1 MSRRLMINRR
11 KALQGLAAVATAGS
25 VRVAAAAS
33 NDPIVIGLQT
43 ELTGALAHDGG
54 WGKKAAE
61 AAVAWQNER
70 GGFAGRPLKLVVV
83 DTETKV
89 DVGIRRLQQLLQQ
102 ENCDFIIGSG
112 HGGIGMAS
120 VPLCRDAKV
129 TYLPLART
137 DGITTELGNPYSVR
151 IVANSTMG
159 ASAASTWMVDSLGKR
174 WGMVLADYAFGY
186 SQREAFTASLAK
198 AGGELAQAIALP
210 VNTNDPLPYLLK
222 LDRSLSGIV
231 MAILGPDSV
240 RVYPA
245 LRSLGFGKTP
255 KITVSCTQNLF
266 DIVRLGTAVE
276 GVYALD
282 EVPWE
287 LDDYPNPAFS
297 KTAFDRIGIGSN
309 GRAKDGDD
317 YVMLPNAIM
326 AWECTELLRKAVEGA
341 QWKTKADNLSLS
353 NWLAS
358 NPDFALSEGFPQ
370 GGFSIRAADQQAF
383 IDQYIL
389 QIQGG
394 RMKRVSKVAGAT
406 TVYPSKDLVQR

>member
-1 MSRRLMINRR
+1 MSRRLKISRR
-11 KALQGLAAVATAGS
+11 TALQGLAATAAIGS
-25 VRVAAAAS
+25 VRLAAAAS
-33 NDPIVIGLQT
+33 GEPIVIGLQT
-43 ELTGALAHDGG
+43 ELTGALSHDGG
-54 WGKKAAE
+54 WEKRAAE

-70 GGFAGRPLKLVVV
+70 GGFAGRPIKLVVV

-120 VPLCRDAKV
+120 VPLCRDAQV

-137 DGITTELGNPYSVR
+137 DGITTEFGNPYTIR
-151 IVANSTMG
+151 MVANSTMG
-159 ASAASTWMVDSLGKR
+159 AAAASKWMVDSLGKR
-174 WGMVLADYAFGY
+174 WGIILADYAFGY

-198 AGGELAQAIALP
+198 VGGELTQAIALP

-266 DIVRLGTAVE
+266 DIVKLGAAVD
-276 GVYALD
+276 GVYSLD

-287 LDDYPNPAFS
+287 LDDYPNPTLA
-297 KTAFDRIGIGSN
+297 KTAFERIGIGTN

-317 YVMLPNAIM
+317 YVMLPSAIM
-326 AWECTELLRKAVEGA
+326 AWEYTEFLRQAVEGA
-341 QWKTKADNLSLS
+341 QWKTKADNLALS
-353 NWLAS
+353 KWLAA

-370 GGFSIRAADQQAF
+370 GGFSIRAIDQQAF

-389 QIQGG
+389 QIQNGH
-394 RMKRVSKVAGAT
+394 MKRVSKAAGNT

>member
-1 MSRRLMINRR
+1 MSRRLNITRR
-11 KALQGLAAVATAGS
+11 RALQGLAALAAAGS
-25 VRVAAAAS
+25 VRATAAPS
-33 NDPIVIGLQT
+33 GEPIVIGLQT
-43 ELTGALAHDGG
+43 ELTGALSHDGG
-54 WGKKAAE
+54 WEKKAAE

-70 GGFAGRPLKLVVV
+70 GGIAGRPLKLVVV

-89 DVGIRRLQQLLQQ
+89 DVGIRRLQQLLQ
-102 ENCDFIIGSG
+102 EDNCDFVIGSG

-120 VPLCRDAKV
+120 APICRDAKV
-129 TYLPLART
+129 TYMPLART
-137 DGITTELGNPYSVR
+137 DGITTELGNPYTVR
-151 IVANSTMG
+151 MVANSTMG
-159 ASAASTWMVDSLGKR
+159 AAAASKWMVDSLGKR
-174 WGMVLADYAFGY
+174 WGMILADYAFGY

-222 LDRSLSGIV
+222 LDRSLSGII

-245 LRSLGFGKTP
+245 LRSLGFAKIP

-266 DIVRLGTAVE
+266 DIVKLGTAVE

-287 LDDYPNPAFS
+287 LDDYPNPALA
-297 KTAFDRIGIGSN
+297 KTAFDRIGIGSA
-309 GRAKDGDD
+309 GRAREGDD
-317 YVMLPNAIM
+317 YVMLPSAII
-326 AWECTELLRKAVEGA
+326 AWEYTELLRTAIEGS
-341 QWKTKADNLSLS
+341 QWKSKADNLALS
-353 NWLAS
+353 KWLAS
-358 NPDFALSEGFPQ
+358 NPNFTVSEGFPQ
-370 GGFSIRAADQQAF
+370 GSFSIRSADQQAF

-389 QIQGG
+389 QIQSG
-394 RMKRVSKVAGAT
+394 RMKRVFKVAGSE